1 MKVNMHEAKS
11 QLSALG
17 EKAWAGEQIIIAK
30 AGKPYLILSPYTH
43 KRQQRIP
50 GGYENQIK
58 TADDFDEVSMEII
71 DIFEGKEWSPC
82 CWTLTYFCG
91 GDKTIPV
98 WMSLPEHSSPMQTL
112 LFTSA
117 RRPHGK

>member
-17 EKAWAGEQIIIAK
+17 KKAWAGEQIIIAK

-43 KRQQRIP
+43 ARQQRIP

-58 TADDFDEVSMEII
+58 IADDFDETPVEIM
-71 DIFEGKEWSPC
+71 DAFEGNE
-82 CWTLTYFCG
+82 
-91 GDKTIPV
+91 
-98 WMSLPEHSSPMQTL
+98 
-112 LFTSA
+112 
-117 RRPHGK
+117 

>member
-50 GGYENQIK
+50 GGYENQI
-58 TADDFDEVSMEII
+58 TIADDFDETSAEII
-71 DIFEGKEWSPC
+71 NVFEGNE
-82 CWTLTYFCG
+82 
-91 GDKTIPV
+91 
-98 WMSLPEHSSPMQTL
+98 
-112 LFTSA
+112 
-117 RRPHGK
+117 